1 LRNIVQTLDI
11 VSEHGYTFEVI
22 KNKKR
27 RCFMIDALA
36 TVCIFVDDQD
46 RAKAFYIDKLG
57 FELRQDSPMGE
68 SRWIAVAPKGARTE
82 VILYKMDENWQH
94 YSQVKGKSQALTF
107 NVTDIAA
114 LHVDLK
120 AKGVRIT
127 QEPDPQPWGTYM
139 MILDE
144 DNNGLLLVETPK

>member
-1 LRNIVQTLDI
+1 
-11 VSEHGYTFEVI
+11 
-22 KNKKR
+22 
-27 RCFMIDALA
+27 MIDALA
-36 TVCIFVDDQD
+36 TVCVFVNDQD

-68 SRWIAVAPKGARTE
+68 SRWIAVAPHGARTE

-94 YSQVKGKSQALTF
+94 YNEVKGKSQALTF
-107 NVTDIAA
+107 NVTDMTA
-114 LHVDLK
+114 LHADLK

-144 DNNGLLLVETPK
+144 DDNGLLLVQTPR